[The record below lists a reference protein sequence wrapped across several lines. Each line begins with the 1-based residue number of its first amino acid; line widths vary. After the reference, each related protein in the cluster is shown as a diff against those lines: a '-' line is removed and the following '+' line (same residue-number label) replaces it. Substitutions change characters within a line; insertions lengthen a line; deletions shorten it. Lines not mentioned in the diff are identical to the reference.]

1 MIGYQIHWIAN
12 SFFHVWKLVSLVLV
26 HAQETQFSVPKLD
39 TAQTLSL
46 FQDGAYD
53 KELKDFSIS
62 KTICFS
68 ARTIG
73 KINWKTQMTT
83 PTMMVE
89 KFYECDLLSVIMKSI
104 NLLNMTSKSAI

>member
-12 SFFHVWKLVSLVLV
+12 SFSHVWEPVSLVLV
-26 HAQETQFSVPKLD
+26 HAQETQFLVPKLD
-39 TAQTLSL
+39 TVQTLSL

-53 KELKDFSIS
+53 KELKTFSLS
-62 KTICFS
+62 QTICFS

-89 KFYECDLLSVIMKSI
+89 KFSKCDLLSVIMTSI
-104 NLLNMTSKSAI
+104 NLLNMISKSAI